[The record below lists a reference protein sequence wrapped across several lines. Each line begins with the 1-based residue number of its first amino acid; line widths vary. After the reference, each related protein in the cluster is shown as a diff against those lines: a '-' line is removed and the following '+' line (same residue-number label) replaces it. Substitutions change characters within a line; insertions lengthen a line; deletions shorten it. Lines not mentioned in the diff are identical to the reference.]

1 MKPGTREYGKAYR
14 SIILTVK
21 LSYCR
26 AASSWLKVAP
36 WGLRRLMQFI
46 KSHYGEIPVY
56 ITENGFSDA
65 QGNLDDMQRE
75 YYYKHNINQ
84 LLKGNYLNDRR
95 PYSIITI

>member
-1 MKPGTREYGKAYR
+1 
-14 SIILTVK
+14 
-21 LSYCR
+21 
-26 AASSWLKVAP
+26 
-36 WGLRRLMQFI
+36 MQFI
-46 KSHYGEIPVY
+46 KSHYGDIPVY

>member
-1 MKPGTREYGKAYR
+1 
-14 SIILTVK
+14 
-21 LSYCR
+21 
-26 AASSWLKVAP
+26 
-36 WGLRRLMQFI
+36 MQFI

-84 LLKGNYLNDRR
+84 LLKGNQSSNGKKTFLLNKTCL
-95 PYSIITI
+95 PQPQ